1 MNAVVQN
8 FDGELVDGSQ
18 FFAPAS
24 TDLLDSLLGQYK
36 QLRADIE
43 MMGELVQKHSASVHH
58 FLKGNMDDRN
68 RWHRSVV
75 ELFQIPGAVA
85 SLNAEFW
92 QKALSMTDVY
102 EYMPNNRREEWN
114 EQIRNPQGVKAP
126 RVSQYDLDRGAV
138 QKEWTVAPLPDFE
151 EEAVRPTIMALLNS
165 RNQFFSERVDGIF
178 RALSGDH
185 VTNRPEGF
193 GKRMILARV
202 FNDWGSTDYRTAGY
216 IHDLRIVIA
225 KFMGRDEPNRWAA
238 TDVALAAARRRPGE
252 WFTLDG
258 GALRVRAYLKGTA
271 HLEVHPEMAW
281 RLNCILAQLY
291 PLAIPPQ
298 FREKPKRKLKD
309 FVLMGKPLPF
319 AVLGELAGMKVEKH
333 TPWRADRWEEPRQ
346 PLTTNP
352 FNRAFGYGS
361 TYDKAVRAQAEKV
374 LESIGGVKV
383 MAGPHQNVAIWEFDY
398 EPGSVLDEVIA
409 SGCIPDQQSHQY
421 YPTPVK
427 LAEIAAEL
435 AEIGDEH
442 KCLEPSAG
450 QGGLAQYMPADRTT
464 CVEISKLH
472 CKVLEA
478 KGFNVQQADFIA
490 WADTIKYPIF
500 DRVLMNPPFSEGRA
514 KAHVEAAA
522 ALVKKGGR
530 LVAILPSGM
539 RNKDILPGWDLDWSQ
554 VYDNEFDGASVSV
567 VILKADRKAD
577 NRKASAI

>member
-1 MNAVVQN
+1 MNAVVQ
-8 FDGELVDGSQ
+8 DIHGEIVDGAE

-24 TDLLDSLLGQYK
+24 SDLLDGLLGQYK

-43 MMGELVQKHSASVHH
+43 MMGELINTHRASVHH
-58 FLKGNMDDRN
+58 FLNGNQSERDRS
-68 RWHRSVV
+68 HKSVSQ
-75 ELFQIPGAVA
+75 LFQIPGAIA
-85 SLNAEFW
+85 SLNSDFW

-102 EYMPNNRREEWN
+102 QYMPNNRREQWN

-126 RVSQYDLDRGAV
+126 RVSQYDLDRGVA
-138 QKEWTVAPLPDFE
+138 QKEWTIAPLPDFE

-165 RNQFFSERVDGIF
+165 RTQFFSERVDGIF

-202 FNDWGSTDYRTAGY
+202 YNQWGNTDYRTAGY

-225 KFMGRDEPNRWAA
+225 KFMGRDEPNKWAA
-238 TDVALAAARRRPGE
+238 TDVALVAARRRPGE
-252 WFTLDG
+252 WLTLDG

-281 RLNCILAQLY
+281 RLNCILANLY

-298 FREKPKRKLKD
+298 FRQKPKRKVKD

-319 AVLGELAGMKVEKH
+319 AVLGDLATMKAERH

-346 PLTTNP
+346 PLTTNQ
-352 FNRAFGYGS
+352 FNRAFGYS
-361 TYDKAVRAQAEKV
+361 DHDKTVRAQAEQV

-383 MAGPHQNVAIWEFDY
+383 MAGPHKNIVIWEFDY
-398 EPGSVLDEVIA
+398 EPGLVLDEIIA
-409 SGCIPDQQSHQY
+409 SGCIPDKQSHQF
-421 YPTPVK
+421 YPTPAK
-427 LAEIAAEL
+427 LAEIAVEL
-435 AEIGDEH
+435 AEIGEEH
-442 KCLEPSAG
+442 TCLEPSAG
-450 QGGLAQYMPADRTT
+450 QGGLADLMPQDRTT

-478 KGFNVQQADFIA
+478 KGFKVEHMDFIA
-490 WADTIKYPIF
+490 YADTVKYPIF
-500 DRVLMNPPFSEGRA
+500 DRVVMNPPFSEGRA
-514 KAHVEAAA
+514 KAHLEAAA
-522 ALVKKGGR
+522 SLVHKGGR

-539 RNKDILPGWDLDWSQ
+539 RNKDMLPGWELDWSQ
-554 VYDNEFDGASVSV
+554 IYEGEFDGTTVNV
-567 VILKADRKAD
+567 VILKADRIAN

>member
-8 FDGELVDGSQ
+8 FHGELVDGSE

-24 TDLLDSLLGQYK
+24 TDLLDGLLGQYK
-36 QLRADIE
+36 QIRADIV
-43 MMGELVQKHSASVHH
+43 MMGELVQKHHASVHH
-58 FLKGNMDDRN
+58 FLNGNKGDRD
-68 RWHRSVV
+68 RSHKSVTD
-75 ELFQIPGAVA
+75 LFQIPGAVA

-114 EQIRNPQGVKAP
+114 KQILNPQGIKAP
-126 RVSQYDLDRGAV
+126 RISQLDLRDGV
-138 QKEWTVAPLPDFE
+138 EQKEWTVAPLPDFE
-151 EEAVRPTIMALLNS
+151 EDAVRPTIMALINA
-165 RNQFFSERVDGIF
+165 RHQFFSERVDGIF
-178 RALSGDH
+178 RALSGEH

-202 FNDWGSTDYRTAGY
+202 FNEWGSTEYKTSGY
-216 IHDLRIVIA
+216 IQDLRIVIA
-225 KFMGRDEPNRWAA
+225 KFMGRDEPRWNA
-238 TDVALAAARRRPGE
+238 TDAALLAARRRPGE

-298 FREKPKRKLKD
+298 FRQKPKRKTKD

-319 AVLGELAGMKVEKH
+319 AVLGVLASMKVEEHRPKQY
-333 TPWRADRWEEPRQ
+333 DRWSELRE

-352 FNRAFGYGS
+352 YNRRFEWRDDG
-361 TYDKAVRAQAEKV
+361 KAVLSQAEKV

-383 MAGPHQNVAIWEFDY
+383 MAGPHQNIAIWEFDY
-398 EPGSVLDEVIA
+398 DPGSVLDEIIA
-409 SGCIPDQQSHQY
+409 SGCIPDHQSHQY
-421 YPTPVK
+421 YPTPDN
-427 LAEIAAEL
+427 LAEL
-435 AEIGDEH
+435 AESILEIGPEH

-450 QGGLAQYMPADRTT
+450 QGGLAKYMPADRTT

-472 CKVLEA
+472 CTVLEA
-478 KGFNVQQADFIA
+478 KGFNVEQADFIA
-490 WADTIKYPIF
+490 WADTVKYPIF
-500 DRVLMNPPFSEGRA
+500 DRVLMNPPFSEGRWL
-514 KAHVEAAA
+514 AHVEAAA
-522 ALVKKGGR
+522 SLVQKGGR
-530 LVAILPSGM
+530 LVAILPSGA
-539 RNKDILPGWDLDWSQ
+539 RNKDILPGWDVEWTQ
-554 VYDNEFDGASVSV
+554 IFDNEFGGTSVSV

-577 NRKASAI
+577 NRKASAL

>member
-1 MNAVVQN
+1 MNAIVQD
-8 FDGELVDGSQ
+8 FHGELVDGAE

-36 QLRADIE
+36 QLRSDIV
-43 MMGELVQKHSASVHH
+43 MMGELVQKHHVSVHH
-58 FLKGNMDDRN
+58 FLNGNKGDRD
-68 RWHRSVV
+68 RSHKSVTD
-75 ELFQIPGAVA
+75 LFQIPGAIA

-92 QKALSMTDVY
+92 QKALRMTDVY

-114 EQIRNPQGVKAP
+114 EQILNPQGVKAP
-126 RVSQYDLDRGAV
+126 RISDYDLRHGAE
-138 QKEWTVAPLPDFE
+138 QKEWTVEPLPDFE
-151 EEAVRPTIMALLNS
+151 EEVVRPTIMALLNS
-165 RNQFFSERVDGIF
+165 RHQFFSERVDGIF
-178 RALSGDH
+178 RALSGEH

-202 FNDWGSTDYRTAGY
+202 FDDYGNIEYKTAGY
-216 IHDLRIVIA
+216 IQDLRIVIA
-225 KFMGRDEPNRWAA
+225 KFMGRDEPHMSA
-238 TDVALAAARRRPGE
+238 TNDALRATRRRTGE

-258 GALRVRAYLKGTA
+258 GALRVRTYLKGTA

-298 FREKPKRKLKD
+298 FRQKPKRKLKD
-309 FVLMGKPLPF
+309 FVMMGKPLPF

-361 TYDKAVRAQAEKV
+361 TYDKTARSQAEKV

-383 MAGPHQNVAIWEFDY
+383 MAGPQQNIAIWEFDY
-398 EPGSVLDEVIA
+398 EPGNVLDEIIA

-421 YPTPVK
+421 YPTPDN
-427 LAEIAAEL
+427 LAEL
-435 AEIGDEH
+435 AESILEIGPEH

-450 QGGLAQYMPADRTT
+450 QGGLAKYMPADRTT

-472 CKVLEA
+472 CTVLEA

-490 WADTIKYPIF
+490 WADTVKYPIF
-500 DRVLMNPPFSEGRA
+500 DRVLMNPPFSEGRWL
-514 KAHVEAAA
+514 AHVEAAA
-522 ALVKKGGR
+522 SLVQKGGR
-530 LVAILPSGM
+530 LVAILPSVA
-539 RNKDILPGWDLDWSQ
+539 RNKDILPGWDLSWTQ
-554 VYDNEFDGASVSV
+554 VYDNEFGGTSVSV

>member
-8 FDGELVDGSQ
+8 LHGELVDGAE

-24 TDLLDSLLGQYK
+24 TDLLDGLLGQYK

-43 MMGELVQKHSASVHH
+43 MMAGLVNTHHASVYH
-58 FLKGNMDDRN
+58 FLNGNRGDRD
-68 RWHRSVV
+68 RTHRSVA
-75 ELFQIPGAVA
+75 EIFKLEGAIA

-92 QKALSMTDVY
+92 SKALKLTDVY

-114 EQIRNPQGVKAP
+114 EQISNPLGVKAP
-126 RVSQYDLDRGAV
+126 RVSQYDLDRGV
-138 QKEWTVAPLPDFE
+138 QQKEWTVAPLPDFE
-151 EEAVRPTIMALLNS
+151 EEAVRPTIMALLNA
-165 RNQFFSERVDGIF
+165 RQQFFSERVDGIF
-178 RALSGDH
+178 RALSGEH

-202 FNDWGSTDYRTAGY
+202 FNEWGNTDYRTAGF
-216 IHDLRIVIA
+216 IHDLRLVIA

-238 TDVALAAARRRPGE
+238 TDAALLAARRRPGE
-252 WFTLDG
+252 WLTLDG
-258 GALRVRAYLKGTA
+258 GALRVRGYLKGTA

-298 FREKPKRKLKD
+298 FRQKPKRKLKD
-309 FVLMGKPLPF
+309 FVMMGKPLPF
-319 AVLGELAGMKVEKH
+319 AVLGELAGMKAEKH

-361 TYDKAVRAQAEKV
+361 SYDKTARAQAERV

-383 MAGPHQNVAIWEFDY
+383 MAGPKQNVAIWEFDY
-398 EPGSVLDEVIA
+398 EPGSVLDEIIA
-409 SGCIPDQQSHQY
+409 SGCIPDHQSHQY
-421 YPTPVK
+421 YPTPDG
-427 LAEIAAEL
+427 LAEL
-435 AEIGDEH
+435 AESILEIGPEH

-450 QGGLAQYMPADRTT
+450 QGGLAKYMPADRTT

-490 WADTIKYPIF
+490 WADTVKYPIF

-514 KAHVEAAA
+514 QAHVEAAA
-522 ALVKKGGR
+522 SLVQKGGR

-539 RNKDILPGWDLDWSQ
+539 RNKDILPGWDVSWTQ
-554 VYDNEFDGASVSV
+554 VFDNEFGGTSVSV

-577 NRKASAI
+577 NRKASAL

>member
-8 FDGELVDGSQ
+8 VNGELVEGGE

-36 QLRADIE
+36 QLRGDIE
-43 MMGELVQKHSASVHH
+43 MIGALVTTHHASVHH
-58 FLKGNMDDRN
+58 FLNGNKGDRD
-68 RWHRSVV
+68 RSHKSVA
-75 ELFQIPGAVA
+75 EIFQIPGAVA

-126 RVSQYDLDRGAV
+126 RITEYDRRDGKE
-138 QKEWTVAPLPDFE
+138 QKEWSVEPLPDFE
-151 EEAVRPTIMALLNS
+151 EEAVRPTIMALLTS
-165 RNQFFSERVDGIF
+165 RSQFFSERVDGIF
-178 RALSGDH
+178 RALSGEH

-202 FNDWGSTDYRTAGY
+202 YDEWGSVEYKTAGY
-216 IHDLRIVIA
+216 IQDLRIVIA
-225 KFMGRDEPNRWAA
+225 KFMGRDEPRWNA
-238 TDVALAAARRRPGE
+238 TDAALKAARRRTGE
-252 WFTLDG
+252 WLTLDG
-258 GALRVRAYLKGTA
+258 GALRVRGYLKGTA

-281 RLNCILAQLY
+281 RLNCILANLY

-298 FREKPKRKLKD
+298 FRQKPKRKLKD

-319 AVLGELAGMKVEKH
+319 AVLGELASMKAEEHK
-333 TPWRADRWEEPRQ
+333 PRQYDRFSEVRQ

-352 FNRAFGYGS
+352 FNRRFDWKDG
-361 TYDKAVRAQAEKV
+361 DKALRYQVEKV

-398 EPGSVLDEVIA
+398 DPTSALDEIIA
-409 SGCIPDQQSHQY
+409 SGCIPDHQSHQY
-421 YPTPVK
+421 YPTPDN
-427 LAEIAAEL
+427 LAEL
-435 AEIGDEH
+435 AESILEIGPEH

-450 QGGLAQYMPADRTT
+450 QGGLAKYMPADRTT

-478 KGFNVQQADFIA
+478 KGFSVQQADFIE
-490 WADTIKYPIF
+490 WADTVKYPVF
-500 DRVLMNPPFSEGRA
+500 DRVLMNPPFSEKRWL
-514 KAHVEAAA
+514 AHVEAAA
-522 ALVKKGGR
+522 SLVQKGGR
-530 LVAILPSGM
+530 LVAILPSGA
-539 RNKDILPGWDLDWSQ
+539 RNRDILPGWDLSWTQ
-554 VYDNEFDGASVSV
+554 VYDNEFGGTSVSV

-577 NRKASAI
+577 NRKASAL